1 MRDVSGV
8 SGAAPLWRDV
18 MDALLDGTPSRRF
31 DRPGDLVQV
40 ALCSTSEAMAHPG
53 CPAQRLE
60 WLRTTDV
67 RVDTRGSEEAGLRIV
82 FPDPNTVIELDPNL
96 PSAVQQLAI
105 DVEAAGPVTVLVDG
119 LALASG
125 AMDWTPTLGH
135 HVVVAR
141 SGALASEPVEIDV
154 VRSTLERLP

>member
-1 MRDVSGV
+1 
-8 SGAAPLWRDV
+8 
-18 MDALLDGTPSRRF
+18 
-31 DRPGDLVQV
+31 
-40 ALCSTSEAMAHPG
+40 MAHPG